1 MKKWLSICLTVI
13 LMTVAIPSAF
23 AAESSEGIT
32 LDPYFPV
39 DVEGHWASDVLNN
52 FVQAGVLKGY
62 DVDGEVYLK
71 PNDSV
76 TRAEFVTILLRAVD
90 PAAPETLKDN
100 TFTDVKK
107 SDWYYSTVIEA
118 NSLGI
123 VNGVDMTHFAPNGK
137 ITRAEISAILSRFFN
152 ATVQFNGSAA
162 AFNDISGY
170 WAEEDIE
177 KLSKA
182 GIASG
187 YKDGG
192 FHPKAS
198 ATRAEAATFLNR
210 AIHLESSQMPEDSVL
225 VDLVKQY
232 NQEQYDTF
240 KNGAFDQMQSSIKN
254 HEVGFAKD
262 LELLSVEQLKAY
274 KDMGLTMEVTMN
286 GEMNGQVT
294 FKSDRYAVVKMTGG
308 TIEVKISQGSNSY
321 TTSTA
326 GDDTY
331 YLRKTQDGWK
341 IYSTANEYSEA
352 SQL

>member
-1 MKKWLSICLTVI
+1 MKKWLSICLIVI
-13 LMTVAIPSAF
+13 LMTAAIPSAF
-23 AAESSEGIT
+23 AEESAEGSTI
-32 LDPYFPV
+32 DQYFPV
-39 DVEGHWASDVLNN
+39 DVEGHWASDVLND

-62 DVDGEVYLK
+62 DVYGEVYLK
-71 PNDSV
+71 PNDAV
-76 TRAEFVTILLRAVD
+76 TRGEFVTILLRAVD
-90 PAAPETLKDN
+90 PAAPETTKDN
-100 TFTDVKK
+100 SFTDVKK
-107 SDWYYSTVIEA
+107 SDWYYSAVTQA

-123 VNGVDMTHFAPNGK
+123 VNGVDAAHFAPNGK
-137 ITRAEISAILSRFFN
+137 ITRAEISAILSRFFD

-170 WAEEDIE
+170 WAQGDIE

-192 FHPKAS
+192 FHPKAT

-210 AIHLESSQMPEDSVL
+210 SLHLESMNTPEDSVL
-225 VDLVKQY
+225 IDLVKQY
-232 NQEQYDTF
+232 TQEQYDTF
-240 KNGAFDQMQSSIKN
+240 KNGSFDQMQSSIERN
-254 HEVGFAKD
+254 EVGFAKD
-262 LELLSVEQLKAY
+262 LELLSVEQLRGY

-286 GEMNGQVT
+286 GEMNGQVI

-308 TIEVKISQGSNSY
+308 TIEVKLSQGSTSY

-341 IYSTANEYSEA
+341 IYSTAGEYSEA
-352 SQL
+352 AQY